1 MELGDVRKTPFDEI
15 WKNSEVLNKLRT
27 FEFEGNCGKC
37 KYKFSCGGCRARA
50 AYYND
55 GNYMAEE
62 PWCYIV
68 INNKS
73 VVYGLGYIQHFF
85 S

>member
-50 AYYND
+50 AYYNEQSIGKQD
-55 GNYMAEE
+55 PGATAVM
-62 PWCYIV
+62 YIFRG
-68 INNKS
+68 IAKS
-73 VVYGLGYIQHFF
+73 F
-85 S
+85 